1 MDLLQEIYFM
11 WDDKYS
17 LVKLNDDKLFKKRSE
32 ELEYLRKEFLKK
44 IDNIVDAKDK
54 KELKKM
60 FDDIKEAE
68 LSVSEKEQNIYFVE
82 GFKQGVKILLSCLD

>member
-1 MDLLQEIYFM
+1 MDLLQEICFM
-11 WDDKYS
+11 WDEKYS

-68 LSVSEKEQNIYFVE
+68 LSVSEEEQSIYFVE
-82 GFKQGVKILLSCLD
+82 GFKQGVKFLLSCLD